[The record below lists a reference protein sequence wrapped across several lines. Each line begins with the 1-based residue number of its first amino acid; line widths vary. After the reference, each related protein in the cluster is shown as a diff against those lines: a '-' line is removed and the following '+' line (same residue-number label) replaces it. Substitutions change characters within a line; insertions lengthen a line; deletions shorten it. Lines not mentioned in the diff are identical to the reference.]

1 MSFRVGERVRVLEGP
16 FEDFLGIIEG
26 LDPNR
31 ERVKI
36 LVNFF
41 GRQMPV
47 ELDYN
52 QVERA

>member
-1 MSFRVGERVRVLEGP
+1 MGFRVGDKVRILEGP
-16 FEDFLGIIEG
+16 FKDYLGTVDGI
-26 LDPNR
+26 DPDQR
-31 ERVKI
+31 WVKV

-47 ELDYN
+47 ELDFN